1 MQENE
6 NPFGPQPN
14 LDAVPAPE
22 ASTPVVDQP
31 VAQPVVDAT
40 AQSAIDVAAQP
51 VVNTQPA
58 SAQPVADA
66 PVVGSNTKKP
76 SKGLIIGIIAGVVV
90 VVAIILGIIF
100 IPMLFAPDYE
110 DANEKISAFHDAV
123 SEVNYGDACSSVG
136 SEFSDKDVD
145 DEKYE
150 KYATKCLEE
159 LEEMNN
165 ALNEL
170 GKSTGVK
177 NDKEHKELFDKLK
190 ASHDIVVPKM
200 KDYIELSKASHSFV
214 ANTRYISNV
223 EKITDT
229 QIDKMTEKMSSS
241 SNKIAKEYGPKLNS
255 ALKAYVKAYKA
266 YKNALNDSG
275 YSYSKYAEYR
285 DAYYEKEEEFEE
297 IADKFSKAVEE
308 EYTDAIEDEGDNL
321 TDIANELEEKIFRKY
336 LDSE

>member
-1 MQENE
+1 M
-6 NPFGPQPN
+6 
-14 LDAVPAPE
+14 
-22 ASTPVVDQP
+22 
-31 VAQPVVDAT
+31 
-40 AQSAIDVAAQP
+40 
-51 VVNTQPA
+51 
-58 SAQPVADA
+58 
-66 PVVGSNTKKP
+66 
-76 SKGLIIGIIAGVVV
+76 
-90 VVAIILGIIF
+90 AIILGIIF

-123 SEVNYGDACSSVG
+123 NEVNYGDACSSVG

-190 ASHDIVVPKM
+190 ASHDTVVPKM
-200 KDYIELSKASHSFV
+200 KDYVELSKASHSFV

-266 YKNALNDSG
+266 YKNALNDSS

-308 EYTDAIEDEGDNL
+308 EYTDAIESEGDNL

>member
-1 MQENE
+1 
-6 NPFGPQPN
+6 
-14 LDAVPAPE
+14 
-22 ASTPVVDQP
+22 
-31 VAQPVVDAT
+31 
-40 AQSAIDVAAQP
+40 
-51 VVNTQPA
+51 
-58 SAQPVADA
+58 
-66 PVVGSNTKKP
+66 
-76 SKGLIIGIIAGVVV
+76 
-90 VVAIILGIIF
+90 
-100 IPMLFAPDYE
+100 
-110 DANEKISAFHDAV
+110 
-123 SEVNYGDACSSVG
+123 
-136 SEFSDKDVD
+136 
-145 DEKYE
+145 
-150 KYATKCLEE
+150 
-159 LEEMNN
+159 MNN

-190 ASHDIVVPKM
+190 ASHDTVVPKM
-200 KDYIELSKASHSFV
+200 KDYVELSKASHSFV

-241 SNKIAKEYGPKLNS
+241 SNKIAKEYGPKLNA

-266 YKNALNDSG
+266 YKNALNDSS

-308 EYTDAIEDEGDNL
+308 EYTDAIENEGDNL